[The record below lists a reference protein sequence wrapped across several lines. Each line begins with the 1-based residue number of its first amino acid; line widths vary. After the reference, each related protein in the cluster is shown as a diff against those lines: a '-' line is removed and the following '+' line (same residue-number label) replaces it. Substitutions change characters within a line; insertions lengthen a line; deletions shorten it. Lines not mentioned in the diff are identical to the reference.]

1 MDNIVEHSMR
11 GPCMA
16 KHAAQRRHQG
26 VNRRTAGDDG
36 RHTTHRT
43 HITPHILISYSPYG
57 TACFLCTLHQFNGIF
72 TLACSPTDAN
82 RSNGQRNQPEPSA
95 LLPARSSELI
105 ACCSACSPTYAP
117 LACSLLARSHANVN
131 RSNGQRNQPEPS
143 ALLPARSSE
152 LLAGCDELLMG
163 RTHITHTSHASRLL
177 SSSLS
182 QHLLPPRSRN

>member
-1 MDNIVEHSMR
+1 
-11 GPCMA
+11 MA
-16 KHAAQRRHQG
+16 KHAAQRQHQG
-26 VNRRTAGDDG
+26 ANRRTAGDDG
-36 RHTTHRT
+36 RHTTQRT
-43 HITPHILISYSPYG
+43 HITLHILISYSPYG

-95 LLPARSSELI
+95 LLPARSLELI
-105 ACCSACSPTYAP
+105 ACCSDCAPTYAP
-117 LACSLLARSHANVN
+117 FSCSLLARSHVTVN

-152 LLAGCDELLMG
+152 LLAGCDGILS
-163 RTHITHTSHASRLL
+163 THITHTSHASRLL

>member
-1 MDNIVEHSMR
+1 
-11 GPCMA
+11 MA
-16 KHAAQRRHQG
+16 KHAAQRHQG
-26 VNRRTAGDDG
+26 ASRRTAGDDG
-36 RHTTHRT
+36 RHTIQRT

-57 TACFLCTLHQFNGIF
+57 AAYFLYRGTLHQFNGI
-72 TLACSPTDAN
+72 LNACSPTDAD

-105 ACCSACSPTYAP
+105 ACCSACAPTYAP
-117 LACSLLARSHANVN
+117 LACSLRARSNANVN

-182 QHLLPPRSRN
+182 QHLLPPRSHN

>member
-1 MDNIVEHSMR
+1 MPGYRHVVGPSSDR
-11 GPCMA
+11 GPSPCMA

-36 RHTTHRT
+36 RHTTQRT
-43 HITPHILISYSPYG
+43 HITLHILISYSPYG

-95 LLPARSSELI
+95 LLPARSSEL
-105 ACCSACSPTYAP
+105 
-117 LACSLLARSHANVN
+117 
-131 RSNGQRNQPEPS
+131 
-143 ALLPARSSE
+143 
-152 LLAGCDELLMG
+152 LAGCDGILS
-163 RTHITHTSHASRLL
+163 THITHTSHASRLL